1 MDPPFDTPLP
11 TALALFA
18 AGLIGLGLRLA
29 QQAESYRR
37 IVDHLGQKMHRTKF
51 ILYAIVFFLV
61 TPLAAQP
68 IVEFDQLPK
77 EVRNRAIE
85 VRKSC
90 KELDPEM
97 KFTDMQGIDVLSL
110 KGDGSRDIIV
120 DNEGLCGAHI
130 AGANCSNR
138 GCDMVIYKEIS
149 KGQWRKIFDEHLY
162 AKYLVIDWEKM
173 RLQMLIAS
181 IWAGDP
187 RCRPNPKMEYTSGKQ
202 CNLIVTYTNN
212 KWNWQPIH

>member
-1 MDPPFDTPLP
+1 MK
-11 TALALFA
+11 LAL
-18 AGLIGLGLRLA
+18 IGALGNENENAIKCSCSCRSSPRRSASLRHRPCRIGPTRLA
-29 QQAESYRR
+29 QEAESYRR

-97 KFTDMQGIDVLSL
+97 KFTDMQGIDVAPQSPSLSTMISL
-110 KGDGSRDIIV
+110 EPSPFRESSTSQEPTAPIV
-120 DNEGLCGAHI
+120 DAT
-130 AGANCSNR
+130 
-138 GCDMVIYKEIS
+138 
-149 KGQWRKIFDEHLY
+149 W
-162 AKYLVIDWEKM
+162 
-173 RLQMLIAS
+173 
-181 IWAGDP
+181 
-187 RCRPNPKMEYTSGKQ
+187 
-202 CNLIVTYTNN
+202 
-212 KWNWQPIH
+212 